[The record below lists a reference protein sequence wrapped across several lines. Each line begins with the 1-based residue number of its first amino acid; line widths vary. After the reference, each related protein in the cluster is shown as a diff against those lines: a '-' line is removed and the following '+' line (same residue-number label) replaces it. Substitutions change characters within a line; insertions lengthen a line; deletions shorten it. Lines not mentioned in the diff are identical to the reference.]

1 MLLFYFSFDQFNAT
15 MVSIRDSLPN
25 HKNIWMVV
33 EEYFVV
39 LNWQFYCTALKPECF
54 SNNMVATDLHGHL
67 KKKCCYYTVQPACP
81 QFASGNSWDT
91 APTTP
96 SLFFCICSLTE
107 DDESSLSG
115 ISLSFGWSWGAYCT
129 SNTGLLSRV
138 SHESIKGHQPSIFLS
153 PACMLG
159 LLPGEET
166 NTSQDPLYVLTK
178 VSFKNEPLPVCSL
191 AMSPCC

>member
-67 KKKCCYYTVQPACP
+67 KKKMLLLYCPTSMSSVCIRQFMRYSSHYTFSFFLYLFTHWRWWVISIRDFFVLWLELGCILYIQHWLALQGQPWIHKRSP
-81 QFASGNSWDT
+81 TFYLSIASLQAW
-91 APTTP
+91 
-96 SLFFCICSLTE
+96 SLTRRGNE
-107 DDESSLSG
+107 YLAG
-115 ISLSFGWSWGAYCT
+115 
-129 SNTGLLSRV
+129 
-138 SHESIKGHQPSIFLS
+138 S
-153 PACMLG
+153 PLCADK
-159 LLPGEET
+159 
-166 NTSQDPLYVLTK
+166 SQ
-178 VSFKNEPLPVCSL
+178 F
-191 AMSPCC
+191 